1 MEYRYSRLVKPASHD
16 KEGLC
21 NGIPLRVH
29 QDIDVEEAGIIRLRN
44 DWRRYTGSLP
54 LASLGGSMG
63 PIYNFTSAIIPE
75 CHPSRLE
82 IVSYVME
89 LGFLHDDLIDA
100 SKDNELM
107 ASLNRNVNKLGG
119 NGCLSGKEAL
129 QSKAVNEMMSID
141 TLQAKEMIAYWTKG
155 VGLGLGRGQTQF
167 FDFED
172 YLEYRVVDCGSFFVT
187 ALITFGMCLTIPPE
201 EKEECF
207 SLTRP
212 AWAAA
217 ALTNDIQSW
226 DKEYRLMKM
235 QDKVN
240 LVNGIWVLMK
250 QYSID
255 VEKAKSLVVQRIQ
268 QSVADYLTNLKSIHT
283 RNNLSLDSRRY
294 IEATQYAVSGNLHW
308 GMSTPRYHS
317 DRSLTDSQIARMEN
331 AQLGHS
337 AQPSTDQVGETHDT
351 KN

>member
-1 MEYRYSRLVKPASHD
+1 MEYRYSRLVNQASHD
-16 KEGLC
+16 REGLC

-44 DWRRYTGSLP
+44 DWQKYTGSLP
-54 LASLGGSMG
+54 SASLGGSMG
-63 PIYNFTSAIIPE
+63 PIYNFTSATIPE

-89 LGFLHDDLIDA
+89 LGFLHDDLTDA
-100 SKDNELM
+100 SKVNEGEALDHQLM
-107 ASLNRNVNKLGG
+107 ASLNGDANTLDGKS
-119 NGCLSGKEAL
+119 CQSGKKAL
-129 QSKAVNEMMSID
+129 QLKAVNEMMSID
-141 TLQAKEMIAYWTKG
+141 SLQAKEMIAYWTKG
-155 VGLGLGRGQTQF
+155 VGLGLGRGRTQF

-172 YLEYRVVDCGSFFVT
+172 YLEYRIVDSGSLFVT
-187 ALITFGMCLTIPPE
+187 GLITFGMCLTIPPE
-201 EKEECF
+201 EKDECF
-207 SLTRP
+207 SLTKP

-226 DKEYRLMKM
+226 DKECRLMQT

-240 LVNGIWVLMK
+240 MVNGIWVLMK

-283 RNNLSLDSRRY
+283 RNDLSLDSRRY

-317 DRSLTDSQIARMEN
+317 DQRLTDSQIARMQN
-331 AQLGHS
+331 AELGHN
-337 AQPSTDQVGETHDT
+337 A
-351 KN
+351 